1 MTSLTV
7 CRELATAGLLL
18 ASYPV
23 DLVAR
28 RSERFL
34 PRFGSVR
41 DPVILAHGLGGNRAN
56 FFAFAAYLR
65 LTGFSNIMF
74 FEYSRLQSQS
84 VAESAKRLGMLVE
97 EIAPAGG
104 VHLIG
109 HSYGG
114 TISRAFT
121 AMAPRGTVRSLVTIG
136 SPYSFAQASPQE
148 IAIFGDEDPIVP
160 PPPTE
165 MMPEQMF
172 KQMVVL
178 EDAGHLAILYHPE
191 TLRVVASELRANRS

>member
-18 ASYPV
+18 ASYPI
-23 DLVAR
+23 DLLTR
-28 RSERFL
+28 PSERFL
-34 PRFGSVR
+34 PRIGSVH

-56 FFAFAAYLR
+56 FFGFATYLR
-65 LTGFSNIMF
+65 LTGFSNIIF
-74 FEYSRLQSQS
+74 FEYSRMQSQS
-84 VAESAKRLGMLVE
+84 IAESAKRLGMLIE
-97 EIAPAGG
+97 EVAPAGG

-109 HSYGG
+109 HSLGG
-114 TISRAFT
+114 TISRRFT
-121 AMAPRGTVRSLVTIG
+121 AMAPGGTVRSLITIG
-136 SPYSFAQASPQE
+136 SPYSFSQISPDE

-165 MMPEQMF
+165 MMPPQMF

-191 TLRVVASELRANRS
+191 TLRVAASELRGNRI